1 MTIDGE
7 KAAVAA
13 ETTPAAS
20 AMAPVSESDET
31 EIGKPETVTPPA
43 EEYIH
48 GFRLVVLAVSLMLGM
63 FLVALD
69 NVGYI
74 SNTRSS
80 ADYLDHSRHRHPKN
94 HR

>member
-7 KAAVAA
+7 KAPVAA
-13 ETTPAAS
+13 EPTPAAS
-20 AMAPVSESDET
+20 TMAAVSESDET
-31 EIGKPETVTPPA
+31 EIGKGETVTPSA

-63 FLVALD
+63 FLVAID
-69 NVGYI
+69 NVSCICNARY
-74 SNTRSS
+74 S
-80 ADYLDHSRHRHPKN
+80 ADHVDHSRHRHPKN